1 MWISMPME
9 DWVLLGLGIILIII
23 AASIPALLT
32 SVIFYAIDG
41 GFNKKPNQIFWA
53 WTSFSD
59 YFYSHLQVWG
69 ILCIIGGGITA
80 AILEL

>member
-41 GFNKKPNQIFWA
+41 GFNKKLNQIFWT

-59 YFYSHLQVWG
+59 YFYTHLCVWG
-69 ILCIIGGGITA
+69 ILVFIGGIITV